1 MKYKIIRILDVAG
14 LRVFEPVVL
23 LCYGEEPQQQL
34 KQIGLYIAIPILVM
48 IACVVAWDQIGPRI
62 KTRAG
67 EVPTPAQVVQAYD
80 GIADFHNREYTKVSD
95 YNEAGEAREE
105 ALAATQQEIQAL
117 DNNWEA
123 ISQQSEALLDRLIAK
138 IPDQAQSKKSE
149 IESGWKKLNAELA
162 TSETTPTE
170 AARRKFAFVEDVSA
184 QFVSASLSKLS
195 DAVGAQEQA
204 YKKEQQT
211 RAKALV
217 GMANKIATDDYKQK
231 VDYVQ
236 LVNEH
241 LRKTNEKNEHLKSLR
256 AELSERRGKSL
267 PEVESLRQQIST
279 TGQKAEFLKTRVNLL
294 TEDNREQ
301 KVAHA
306 QSEMEDLK
314 RQYAV
319 ASGPAMFTLA
329 QQLIQRQE
337 RIDTIAGS
345 EFAKP
350 PTFFDQIWTSLKCVF
365 TGFFIA
371 TAIAIPIGVFC
382 GMSRVFMASMT
393 PLISLFKPVSPIVWL
408 PIVFFI
414 VGAFIT
420 RPDEAWIQPSF
431 LSSAI
436 TVALCSLWPTLVN
449 TALGVSAIDQDHL
462 NVARVLRLGL
472 WDRLTKI
479 IIPSALPLIFTGL
492 RISLGVGW
500 MVLIA
505 AELLSSS
512 PGLGKFVW
520 DMFNNG
526 SSATFAQMFVACG
539 FVGVIG
545 LLLDRIMIVFQRMV
559 SFDGAPT
566 AL

>member
-1 MKYKIIRILDVAG
+1 MKYKIIRVLDVAG

-23 LCYGEEPQQQL
+23 LCYGEAPRQQL
-34 KQIGLYIAIPILVM
+34 KQIGLYILIPILVM
-48 IACVVAWDQIGPRI
+48 VGCVVAWDLLGPRI

-67 EVPTPAQVVQAYD
+67 QVPTPGQVVEAYE
-80 GIADFHNREYTKVSD
+80 GIANFHTREYTKLSD
-95 YNEAGEAREE
+95 YNEAGKAREE
-105 ALAATQQEIQAL
+105 SLAKTEAAIDAL
-117 DNNWEA
+117 DTKWTD
-123 ISQQSEALLDRLIAK
+123 ISAQCDALYERLIAK
-138 IPDQAQSKKSE
+138 IPPEASEKKTE
-149 IESGWKKLNAELA
+149 IETNRSQLNEQLA
-162 TSETTPTE
+162 KSDASP
-170 AARRKFAFVEDVSA
+170 AAIARDKFNFVEQISSEFIA
-184 QFVSASLSKLS
+184 ANLSKLTEAVALQ
-195 DAVGAQEQA
+195 DAV
-204 YKKEQQT
+204 YKKEQKK
-211 RAKALV
+211 RADALV
-217 GMANKIATDDYKQK
+217 AEANKIASDDYQGK
-231 VDYVQ
+231 VAYVS

-241 LRKTNEKNEHLKSLR
+241 VQQTNLESDHLKNLR

-267 PEVESLRQQIST
+267 PEVEALRQQISS
-279 TGQKAEFLKTRVNLL
+279 TGQQAEFLKTRVNLL
-294 TEDNREQ
+294 TEGNRQQ
-301 KVAHA
+301 KVDNAA
-306 QSEMEDLK
+306 SGMEDLK
-314 RQYAV
+314 QQYAV
-319 ASGPAMFTLA
+319 ASGPEMFTLA
-329 QQLIQRQE
+329 QKLIQRDE
-337 RIDTIAGS
+337 LINTISTS

-371 TAIAIPIGVFC
+371 TAIAIPIGICC

-420 RPDEAWIQPSF
+420 KPEDAWIQPSF

-462 NVARVLRLGL
+462 NVARVLRLSL

-545 LLLDRIMIVFQRMV
+545 LLLDRIMIVLQRMV

>member
-23 LCYGEEPQQQL
+23 LCYGEDPKQQL
-34 KQIGLYIAIPILVM
+34 KQVGLYIAIPILVM

-67 EVPTPAQVVQAYD
+67 EVPTPGQVVKAYD

-95 YNEAGEAREE
+95 YNEAGKAREE
-105 ALAATQQEIQAL
+105 VLAATQEEIKSL
-117 DNNWEA
+117 DADWEA
-123 ISQQSEALLDRLIAK
+123 ISQGSEELLNSLIAK
-138 IPDQAQSKKSE
+138 IPAEAAQEKTT
-149 IESGWKKLNAELA
+149 IESDWKKLSDDLA
-162 TSETTPTE
+162 SSEAS
-170 AARRKFAFVEDVSA
+170 AADVARKKFAYVDGVSS
-184 QFVSASLSKLS
+184 QFVSASLTKLS
-195 DAVGAQEQA
+195 DAVSAQEKA
-204 YKKEQQT
+204 YKQEQQT
-211 RAKALV
+211 RSKALV
-217 GMANKIATDDYKQK
+217 AMANKIPADDYKQK
-231 VDYVQ
+231 AEYVQ
-236 LVNEH
+236 LVNQH
-241 LRKTNEKNEHLKSLR
+241 LEKTNEENEHLKTLR
-256 AELSERRGKSL
+256 SELSERRGKSL
-267 PEVESLRQQIST
+267 PEVESLKQQISA

-294 TEDNREQ
+294 TDGNREQ
-301 KVAHA
+301 KVAKA
-306 QSEMEDLK
+306 SSEMEDLK
-314 RQYAV
+314 RKYVTAT
-319 ASGPAMFTLA
+319 GPEMFALA
-329 QQLIQRQE
+329 QQIIQREE
-337 RIDTIAGS
+337 RINTIAGS

-365 TGFFIA
+365 AGFFIA

-420 RPDEAWIQPSF
+420 RPEDSWIQPSF

-526 SSATFAQMFVACG
+526 SSETFAQMFVACG

>member
-1 MKYKIIRILDVAG
+1 MKYKIIRVLDVAG

-23 LCYGEEPQQQL
+23 LCYGEAPRQQL
-34 KQIGLYIAIPILVM
+34 KQIGLYIVIPILVM
-48 IACVVAWDQIGPRI
+48 VGCVVAWDLLGPRI

-67 EVPTPAQVVQAYD
+67 QVPTPGQVVEAYE
-80 GIADFHNREYTKVSD
+80 GIANFHQREYTKLSD
-95 YNEAGEAREE
+95 YHQAGAKREA
-105 ALAATQQEIQAL
+105 ALADTRQAL
-117 DNNWEA
+117 EELDQKWND
-123 ISQQSEALLDRLIAK
+123 ISRQCDAFYARLIAK
-138 IPDQAQSKKSE
+138 IPAEASAKRTE
-149 IESGWKKLNAELA
+149 IETNWKQLNDNLTASQATAATQARDRFKLVQDISAEFIAANL
-162 TSETTPTE
+162 TP
-170 AARRKFAFVEDVSA
+170 
-184 QFVSASLSKLS
+184 QS
-195 DAVGAQEQA
+195 DAIAQQEATYQA
-204 YKKEQQT
+204 DQKK
-211 RAKALV
+211 RADALIAT
-217 GMANKIATDDYKQK
+217 ANQIATDDYEGK
-231 VDYVQ
+231 VAYVQ
-236 LVNEH
+236 SVHQHVQQTSQEH
-241 LRKTNEKNEHLKSLR
+241 DHLKTLR
-256 AELSERRGKSL
+256 AELSEQRGKSL
-267 PEVESLRQQIST
+267 PEVEALREQISS
-279 TGQKAEFLKTRVNLL
+279 TGQQAEFLNTRVNLL
-294 TEDNREQ
+294 TQGNRQQ
-301 KVAHA
+301 KVDNVE
-306 QSEMEDLK
+306 SGLEDLK
-314 RQYAV
+314 QQYAV
-319 ASGPAMFTLA
+319 ASGPEMFLLA
-329 QQLIQRQE
+329 QQIIQRDE
-337 RIDTIAGS
+337 LINTIAKS

-371 TAIAIPIGVFC
+371 TAIAIPIGIFC

-420 RPDEAWIQPSF
+420 KPEDAWIQPSF

-479 IIPSALPLIFTGL
+479 VIPSALPLIFTGL

-545 LLLDRIMIVFQRMV
+545 LLLDRVMIVLQRMV

>member
-1 MKYKIIRILDVAG
+1 MKYKIIRMLDVAG

-23 LCYGEEPQQQL
+23 LCYGENPRQQL
-34 KQIGLYIAIPILVM
+34 KQIGLYIAIPIAVM
-48 IACVVAWDQIGPRI
+48 VACVIAWDQIGPRI

-67 EVPTPAQVVQAYD
+67 EVPTPAQVVEAYD
-80 GIADFHNREYTKVSD
+80 GIADFHNREYTKVDD
-95 YNEAGEAREE
+95 YHQSGESRKE
-105 ALAATQQEIQAL
+105 ALAAAEQSLEQLDQQWTAISDQSEKHLETLLSKIPNDAVKKK
-117 DNNWEA
+117 EA
-123 ISQQSEALLDRLIAK
+123 IQNDWQT
-138 IPDQAQSKKSE
+138 
-149 IESGWKKLNAELA
+149 LNAELK
-162 TSETTPTE
+162 TSDASAQDE
-170 AARRKFAFVEDVSA
+170 ARRKFAFVEGLSA
-184 QFVSASLSKLS
+184 EFVSVSLSKLS
-195 DAVGAQEQA
+195 DGVSKQQEA
-204 YKKEQQT
+204 YKQDQQT
-211 RAKALV
+211 RAKALT
-217 GMANKIATDDYKQK
+217 ALAAKIPADDYKQK
-231 VDYVQ
+231 VDYVH

-241 LRKTNEKNEHLKSLR
+241 LRKSSQENEHLKELR
-256 AELSERRGKSL
+256 SELSERRGKSL
-267 PEVESLRQQIST
+267 PEVEALRQQISA
-279 TGQKAEFLKTRVNLL
+279 TGQQAEFLRTRINLL
-294 TEDNREQ
+294 TEGNREQ
-301 KVAHA
+301 KVAQA
-306 QSEMEDLK
+306 ESEMEDLK
-314 RQYAV
+314 RKYAT
-319 ASGPAMFTLA
+319 ATGPEMFALA
-329 QQLIQRQE
+329 QQIIQRDE
-337 RIDTIAGS
+337 RINTIAGS

-420 RPDEAWIQPSF
+420 KPDEAWIQPSF

>member
-23 LCYGEEPQQQL
+23 LCYGEEPREQL
-34 KQIGLYIAIPILVM
+34 KKIGLYIAIPVLVM
-48 IACVVAWDQIGPRI
+48 VACVVAWDLIGPRI

-67 EVPTPAQVVQAYD
+67 EVPTPAQVVTAYD
-80 GIADFHNREYTKVSD
+80 GIADFHKREYTKVAD
-95 YNEAGEAREE
+95 YNIEGEKREAALTKTKEE
-105 ALAATQQEIQAL
+105 IAAL
-117 DNNWEA
+117 DTDWEA
-123 ISQQSEALLDRLIAK
+123 IGAKCEDLLKSLLAKVPAEAEAK
-138 IPDQAQSKKSE
+138 KAE
-149 IESGWKKLNAELA
+149 IEEGWNKLVADLKSDEASA
-162 TSETTPTE
+162 TD
-170 AARRKFAFVEDVSA
+170 AARRKFAYVEGISA
-184 QFVSASLSKLS
+184 QFVSASLTKLS
-195 DAVGAQEQA
+195 DAVTKQDQVYKSDQQA
-204 YKKEQQT
+204 
-211 RAKALV
+211 RAKELTA
-217 GMANKIATDDYKQK
+217 MAAKIPADDYKQK
-231 VDYVQ
+231 VEYVHQ
-236 LVNEH
+236 VNEH
-241 LRKTNEKNEHLKSLR
+241 LVQTGKENDHMKSLR
-256 AELSERRGKSL
+256 SELSERRGKSL
-267 PEVESLRQQIST
+267 PQVEDLRQQISK
-279 TGQKAEFLKTRVNLL
+279 TGQKSEFLATRVNLL
-294 TEDNREQ
+294 TDGNRQQ
-301 KVAHA
+301 KIDKA

-314 RQYAV
+314 RKYAV
-319 ASGPAMFTLA
+319 ASGPEMFALA
-329 QQLIQRQE
+329 QQLIQREE
-337 RIDTIAGS
+337 RINTIASS

-371 TAIAIPIGVFC
+371 TAIAIPIGVLC

-420 RPDEAWIQPSF
+420 KPDEAWIQPSF

-512 PGLGKFVW
+512 PGIGKFVW

-566 AL
+566 GL

>member
-23 LCYGEEPQQQL
+23 LCYGEDPKRQL
-34 KQIGLYIAIPILVM
+34 KEIGLYIAIPVLVM
-48 IACVVAWDQIGPRI
+48 VACVVAWDQIGPRI

-67 EVPTPAQVVQAYD
+67 EVPTPGQVVKAYD

-95 YNEAGEAREE
+95 YNEAGEAREKV
-105 ALAATQQEIQAL
+105 LAATQAEIESL
-117 DNNWEA
+117 DAKWEA
-123 ISQQSEALLDRLIAK
+123 ISQENDDLLNQLLAK
-138 IPDQAQSKKSE
+138 VPADASAEKTK
-149 IESGWKKLNAELA
+149 IENDWKKLNDDLA
-162 TSETTPTE
+162 TSEATATDV
-170 AARRKFAFVEDVSA
+170 ARQQFAFVEGISA
-184 QFVSASLSKLS
+184 RFVSASLSKLS
-195 DAVGAQEQA
+195 NAVSQQEQA
-204 YKKEQQT
+204 YKQEQQT
-211 RAKALV
+211 RAQALV
-217 GMANKIATDDYKQK
+217 AEADKIATDDTKQK
-231 VDYVQ
+231 VNYVQ
-236 LVNEH
+236 LVNQH
-241 LRKTNEKNEHLKSLR
+241 LQKTNEENEHLKSLR
-256 AELSERRGKSL
+256 VELSERRGKSL
-267 PEVESLRQQIST
+267 PEVEALRQQISS
-279 TGQKAEFLKTRVNLL
+279 TGQKAGFLDTRVNLL
-294 TEDNREQ
+294 TEGNREQ
-301 KVAHA
+301 KVAKA
-306 QSEMEDLK
+306 ESEMEDLK
-314 RQYAV
+314 RQYAT
-319 ASGPAMFTLA
+319 ASGPEMFTLA
-329 QQLIQRQE
+329 QQLIQREE
-337 RIDTIAGS
+337 RINTIAGS

-350 PTFFDQIWTSLKCVF
+350 PTFFDQIWTSLACVF
-365 TGFFIA
+365 AGFFIA

-420 RPDEAWIQPSF
+420 RPDESWIQPSF

-545 LLLDRIMIVFQRMV
+545 LLLDRVMIVLQRMV